1 VQQNHAYKKLC
12 LNTDEKIMIGRLRG
26 TLIYKQAPD
35 IVVDVAGVGYEL
47 LASMTT
53 LIDLPEVDNDVFLF
67 THLIVREDA
76 QTLYAFSSDNERSLF
91 RTLLKVNGVGPKM
104 ALAIVSGMTANEFGV
119 LIHSGD
125 ITGLTRLPGVGKK
138 TAERLIIEMRDRLPK
153 PEDQQQISG
162 LSQTAPRNIEDE
174 AVAALLA
181 LGYKPAQAS
190 KMVASYSGAKTSV
203 EEIVRNALKASLS

>member
-1 VQQNHAYKKLC
+1 
-12 LNTDEKIMIGRLRG
+12 MIGRLRG

-35 IVVDVAGVGYEL
+35 IVVDVGGVGYEL

-53 LIDLPEVDNDVFLF
+53 LIDLPEVGNDVILF

-76 QTLYAFSSDNERSLF
+76 QTLYAFSSEAERALF

-104 ALAIVSGMTANEFGV
+104 ALAIVSGMTAYEFGL

-125 ITGLTRLPGVGKK
+125 VTGLTRLPGVGKK

-153 PEDQQQISG
+153 PEDQPQAAG
-162 LSQTAPRNIEDE
+162 TSQTLIPNLEEE
-174 AVAALLA
+174 AIGALLA

-190 KMVASYSGAKTSV
+190 KMISQYSGEKSSV